1 MCNNTI
7 FSQVPKSHY
16 LLFILH
22 FSIKHR
28 VTLLSVDYVSV
39 YVIVKRVDVSSSL
52 LTTAGW

>member
-1 MCNNTI
+1 MN
-7 FSQVPKSHY
+7 FFLQVPKSHD
-16 LLFILH
+16 LVLQ

-39 YVIVKRVDVSSSL
+39 YVIVKPVDVSSSV